1 MQPCWK
7 KYTNRGWLW
16 NLRCLVF
23 FPLYC
28 LCFGLFIQDLSSQFP
43 SPVTMP
49 CDYAW
54 PHALPPAFMLSQLL
68 LTLTLWNHIPNT
80 LFILY
85 IIVLMV
91 FYHSNRKTTTAS
103 GLWHKTGHIISIVCS
118 CFVFTMRYKRIL
130 VLLNKS
136 PEHIHLMLQPTELS
150 PNSVVFF
157 F

>member
-1 MQPCWK
+1 
-7 KYTNRGWLW
+7 
-16 NLRCLVF
+16 
-23 FPLYC
+23 
-28 LCFGLFIQDLSSQFP
+28 
-43 SPVTMP
+43 MP

-54 PHALPPAFMLSQLL
+54 PHALPPACMLSQLL

-85 IIVLMV
+85 VIVLMV

-118 CFVFTMRYKRIL
+118 CFVFTMRYKQIL

-150 PNSVVFF
+150 PNSVFF
-157 F
+157 FLTLLKSKGSLLYGLDIRLYRYLIIGSIWTKYM